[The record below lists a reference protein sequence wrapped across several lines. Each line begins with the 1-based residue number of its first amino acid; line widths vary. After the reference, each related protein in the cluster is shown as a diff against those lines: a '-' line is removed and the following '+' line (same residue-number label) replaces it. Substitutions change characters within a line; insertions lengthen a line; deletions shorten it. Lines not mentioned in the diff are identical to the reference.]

1 MKHLYNFR
9 LDISLVKAVDGLPGT
24 RTSVVTN
31 ALQQYLQDNGT
42 VNHNPD
48 VNPMMKNYIDH
59 LKGEITY
66 LRELHQGTMNR
77 VLQIPENT
85 GYNRDPIADLRQDQA
100 EAMKDQ
106 SQANIITKIGDVITN
121 YKDRM

>member
-1 MKHLYNFR
+1 MQKF
-9 LDISLVKAVDGLPGT
+9 
-24 RTSVVTN
+24 
-31 ALQQYLQDNGT
+31 Q
-42 VNHNPD
+42 
-48 VNPMMKNYIDH
+48 DH
-59 LKGEITY
+59 LNNEIMY